1 MASATEASNAF
12 YVSTHGS
19 DAPGG
24 GSNTCTN
31 KAEPCATVEH
41 ALAEQAAVNPSSVA
55 DPAFNVINVAKGV
68 YAPQPAITCAA
79 GGANNNVNIIG
90 ARETKVKV
98 NIDTLSADATPSL
111 VDFSNC
117 TGATIEDLEI
127 INDGAGS
134 AGLAGVYLCTNDTA
148 NSIHLLGELPIGVDE
163 GCNNGTLSNSVLVPT
178 LCTATTKAGA
188 DITGTLA
195 EGWGFPAN
203 VKVNKIPKCA
213 TGDLGTVDIN
223 GVSYTYTISATPKT
237 IVLTGGGPAG
247 TAVASGTVI
256 AFGSSDAAFLQVGD
270 ECSDVSNCIIT
281 NNIITGGGGPAV
293 ADEFGI
299 LVTDGGT
306 ATVTGNTVS
315 NNSDP
320 TACGAS
326 QAACGAG
333 IAVIPNGSGA
343 NAGNTTVGITESLVP
358 SGSGNTVSG
367 NDIGIEVA
375 FNPAGSPSAVTV
387 NGNTVSGLTTGVALA
402 NVGEGAQS
410 VQLEANSI
418 SGSAGGAGLALSG
431 VIGQTLGG
439 GNSALG
445 NNISGNGVGVAFVP
459 GAGPAE
465 DQGNLFEHNNV
476 SDNLAIGVSLSGDAT
491 PPEFQGPYPTPGSEP
506 NTFTANIWTGNGD
519 TSEAAGANVLDA
531 AASTVANTVGA
542 PVLTLAADVPAGT
555 TPTSFSISQSGA
567 TDYTIPMGTI
577 LQVGGASYGSPLSPG
592 SANFYVAAN
601 TVIGPDT
608 GPATTVA
615 VTDLVPTLDTPFTI
629 INAGNLFTVQTL
641 NSVAS
646 TNVYGTLNSCKPDIG
661 GSATLNAGSSIPV
674 DGYYAC

>member
-1 MASATEASNAF
+1 
-12 YVSTHGS
+12 
-19 DAPGG
+19 
-24 GSNTCTN
+24 
-31 KAEPCATVEH
+31 
-41 ALAEQAAVNPSSVA
+41 
-55 DPAFNVINVAKGV
+55 
-68 YAPQPAITCAA
+68 
-79 GGANNNVNIIG
+79 
-90 ARETKVKV
+90 
-98 NIDTLSADATPSL
+98 
-111 VDFSNC
+111 
-117 TGATIEDLEI
+117 
-127 INDGAGS
+127 
-134 AGLAGVYLCTNDTA
+134 
-148 NSIHLLGELPIGVDE
+148 
-163 GCNNGTLSNSVLVPT
+163 
-178 LCTATTKAGA
+178 
-188 DITGTLA
+188 
-195 EGWGFPAN
+195 
-203 VKVNKIPKCA
+203 
-213 TGDLGTVDIN
+213 
-223 GVSYTYTISATPKT
+223 
-237 IVLTGGGPAG
+237 
-247 TAVASGTVI
+247 
-256 AFGSSDAAFLQVGD
+256 
-270 ECSDVSNCIIT
+270 
-281 NNIITGGGGPAV
+281 
-293 ADEFGI
+293 
-299 LVTDGGT
+299 
-306 ATVTGNTVS
+306 
-315 NNSDP
+315 
-320 TACGAS
+320 
-326 QAACGAG
+326 
-333 IAVIPNGSGA
+333 
-343 NAGNTTVGITESLVP
+343 
-358 SGSGNTVSG
+358 VSG
-367 NDIGIEVA
+367 NDIGIEAA
-375 FNPAGSPSAVTV
+375 FNPAGGASAVTI

-402 NVGEGAQS
+402 NVGEGAQT

-439 GNSALG
+439 ANSALG

-465 DQGNLFEHNNV
+465 DQGNTFEHNNV

-506 NTFTANIWTGNGD
+506 NIFTANIWTGNGD

-629 INAGNLFTVQTL
+629 INAGNVFSVQTL